1 MRSTLL
7 DGSVISNGQKKKE
20 IIYDRV
26 FFFFSF
32 YLIKMADWRRELIVK
47 KKERKVKK
55 TKNKTKR
62 SIARNP
68 QTIRR
73 NDNSF

>member
-26 FFFFSF
+26 FFFF
-32 YLIKMADWRRELIVK
+32 LLDKNGRLAKRTNR
-47 KKERKVKK
+47 KKERTQSK
-55 TKNKTKR
+55 KNKKQNKKVDRKKPT
-62 SIARNP
+62 
-68 QTIRR
+68 
-73 NDNSF
+73 DNTAER